1 MADIN
6 VTPLVDVMLV
16 LLIIFMITAPMLS
29 HKIKIDLPQPAP
41 PPVNPPPPPPDPIR
55 LSVQPTGTLY
65 WNDEP
70 ITEEALRAQLA
81 VYGVKPLDQQPEL
94 DIRAEKT
101 TKYQLVA
108 TVMADAKNAGMG
120 KIGFVSSNYP
130 PLPSKHCRTPQRCG
144 VFFCHRVI

>member
-1 MADIN
+1 MAFSSGSGGGVMAEIN

-16 LLIIFMITAPMLS
+16 LLIIFMITAPLAA
-29 HKIKIDLPQPAP
+29 HKIKIELPIASLDK
-41 PPVNPPPPPPDPIR
+41 PPDEAANQPIT
-55 LSVQPTGTLY
+55 LSIRDTGELY

-81 VYGVKPLDQQPEL
+81 VIGVKPLDQQPEL

-120 KIGFVSSNYP
+120 KIGFVSSN
-130 PLPSKHCRTPQRCG
+130 Q
-144 VFFCHRVI
+144 